1 MQKLS
6 KCNVKEQRKKIIQKI
21 KTHQQEN
28 HQQENHQQ
36 NKKTQKNIKQK
47 KKCKNTKI
55 EIQKRKK

>member
-21 KTHQQEN
+21 KT